1 MCYDNISET
10 YHSAIFIIIIFII
23 KISGLEKGR
32 GECVIIRTQR
42 LQVRV

>member
-10 YHSAIFIIIIFII
+10 YHSAIFII